1 MSDSIE
7 VVCPECHQP
16 ISLEDIQPAAN
27 LAICR
32 SCNLTHRL
40 SGIVAGS
47 ELDDVSLD
55 QKPRRLTIQNEMDG
69 LRIVYKH
76 IPGMFWFMLPF
87 TCVWSGG
94 SMWGIYLEPIFV
106 DGKTLETS
114 TLLMGLP
121 FVMGSIVLIGVL
133 LCMSCGQRVV
143 RIRSTDPREGECTYF
158 YGVGSIGFTKRIAY
172 RSETDVLLE
181 CGGCSVN
188 HRPVEDIVIRNDAG
202 KDEKQEIR
210 FGAFM
215 PDKAKHYLAALI
227 RTTIRS

>member
-16 ISLEDIQPAAN
+16 IPLEDIQPAAN

-40 SGIVAGS
+40 SGIVTGS

-55 QKPRRLTIQNEMDG
+55 QKPRRLTIQNEADG

-76 IPGMFWFMLPF
+76 IPGIFWFILPF
-87 TCVWSGG
+87 TCVWGGG
-94 SMWGIYLEPIFV
+94 SMWGIFV
-106 DGKTLETS
+106 EGKTLETS

-121 FVMGSIVLIGVL
+121 FVMGTIVLIGVL

-143 RIRSTDPREGECTYF
+143 RIRSTGSREGECTYF
-158 YGVGSIGFTKRIAY
+158 YGVGSIGITKRIAY
-172 RSETDVLLE
+172 HSETDVLLE
-181 CGGCSVN
+181 YGSCSVN
-188 HRPVEDIVIRNDAG
+188 HRPVEDIVIRNDADN
-202 KDEKQEIR
+202 DEKKEIR
-210 FGAFM
+210 FGAFI
-215 PDKAKHYLAALI
+215 PDKAKRYLAALI